1 MSKSRVALC
10 MLVALVIAGGVAA
23 LAISLEFGSFW
34 AKSLPVTSMV
44 IIFSFAQSSGWLDK
58 KVKDDAG
65 DKG

>member
-10 MLVALVIAGGVAA
+10 MLVALVIAGGVLA
-23 LAISLEFGSFW
+23 LTISLEMGSLW
-34 AKSLPVTSMV
+34 IKTLPVTAMV
-44 IIFSFAQSSGWLDK
+44 IVYSFAQSSGWLDK